1 MKNTFS
7 KLKLDVAIAAVAL
20 FTATSASAAYIVTV
34 GGTAVPGE
42 GLTTSVAGA
51 TVVDFDSNLLLP
63 TGYTGGAV
71 KNGSVSGNWASP
83 PGDTSN
89 FFTVGPQSGP
99 LYPQSS
105 PGTVLLNSVSQ
116 YFGYFGGSPDTYN
129 SVQLFM
135 NNTLL
140 ANFSGTA
147 LAAAAPVNP
156 NGNWATGAYWNIWA
170 SNATEY
176 FNKVVFISTSRAF
189 ETDNHASLSAVPL
202 PAAVWLFGTGLLG
215 LLGLAKRQRSAS

>member
-7 KLKLDVAIAAVAL
+7 KLKLDVAIVAVAL
-20 FTATSASAAYIVTV
+20 VTATSASAYSVTT
-34 GGTAVPGE
+34 GGTVVVGE

-71 KNGSVSGNWASP
+71 KIGSSSDNWASP
-83 PGDTSN
+83 PNDTSN
-89 FFTVGPQSGP
+89 FYTVGPGSGQSN
-99 LYPQSS
+99 

-116 YFGYFGGSPDTYN
+116 YFGYFGGSPDKYN
-129 SVQLFM
+129 SVELYM
-135 NNTLL
+135 NNSMLTSFTGTYL
-140 ANFSGTA
+140 ASVAGI
-147 LAAAAPVNP
+147 PP
-156 NGNWATGAYWNIWA
+156 DGNWSNGAYWNIWA

-176 FNKVVFISTSRAF
+176 FNKVVFRSTSNAF
-189 ETDNHASLSAVPL
+189 ETDNHASVSAVPL

-215 LLGLAKRQRSAS
+215 LLGLAKRQRSTA